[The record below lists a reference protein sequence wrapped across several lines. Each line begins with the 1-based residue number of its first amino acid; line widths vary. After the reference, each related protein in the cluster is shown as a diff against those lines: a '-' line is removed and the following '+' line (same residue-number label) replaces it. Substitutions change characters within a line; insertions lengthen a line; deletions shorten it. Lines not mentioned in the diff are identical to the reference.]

1 MQMMRLSYL
10 LPLIS
15 LASVT
20 VPANAAQYLEV
31 HLQTYAQVDVP
42 IGDGATPPFTEAEVF
57 NTSFDAVLD
66 VDDLTT
72 GYYPD
77 IPGSLASGF
86 YLDTLGFHAFTLQVA
101 GEAALYFG
109 YNIPLNG
116 LDVGSSFSKIFR
128 NVGSYSA
135 DYAYSRYELVAT
147 VRGPIA
153 FASVRSFSGDN
164 IANSVSFD
172 QHWYSVPEPATWAM
186 MLIGFGTIGAATRYR
201 RNALL
206 RLA

>member
-1 MQMMRLSYL
+1 MMRLSYL
-10 LPLIS
+10 LPLIGI
-15 LASVT
+15 ASIT
-20 VPANAAQYLEV
+20 ASANAAQYLDV
-31 HLQTYAQVDVP
+31 HLQTYARVDVP
-42 IGDGATPPFTEAEVF
+42 IGDGATPPFSETEVF
-57 NTSFDAVLD
+57 NTSFDAVLN

-86 YLDTLGFHAFTLQVA
+86 YLDSLGFHAFRLQEA

-116 LDVGSSFSKIFR
+116 LDAGSSFSKTFR

-147 VRGPIA
+147 VRGSIA

-172 QHWYSVPEPATWAM
+172 QHWYSVAEPATWAM
-186 MLIGFGTIGAATRYR
+186 MLIGFGTIGAATRCR
-201 RNALL
+201 RKALP

>member
-1 MQMMRLSYL
+1 MMRLSYL
-10 LPLIS
+10 LPLIG
-15 LASVT
+15 LASIT
-20 VPANAAQYLEV
+20 VPANAAQYLDV
-31 HLQTYAQVDVP
+31 HLQTYARVDVP
-42 IGDGATPPFTEAEVF
+42 IGDGATPPFSETDMY
-57 NTSFDAVLD
+57 NTSFDAVIS

-86 YLDTLGFHAFTLQVA
+86 YLDTLGFHAFTLQDA
-101 GEAALYFG
+101 GDVALYFT

-116 LDVGSSFSKIFR
+116 LDTDSSFSKTFR

-147 VRGPIA
+147 VSGPIA

-164 IANSVSFD
+164 VANSVSFD
-172 QHWYSVPEPATWAM
+172 QHWYKVPEPTTWAL
-186 MLIGFGTIGAATRYR
+186 MLIGFGTIGAAARYR
-201 RNALL
+201 RKALP
-206 RLA
+206 RPA